1 MNLRSLLPLGLLLVG
16 LLVGFGGGAALRPGP
31 ATVTEVVRETTV
43 QTATATLT
51 MLQPTTVTQTL
62 RLVDV
67 ITTTRTALTTLT
79 NVATK
84 TVTTVTTA
92 MTTVYPAERGNV
104 LVTDRGSG
112 DKDTRPFTLETVSDL
127 KITVRIRARADL
139 QYVSLSWYLYNVE
152 EGRWIRNGEVDEEEG
167 VFEFYVARVPAG
179 NWYVRILAANCNWE
193 ITVEKVT

>member
-31 ATVTEVVRETTV
+31 TTVTEVVRETTV

-67 ITTTRTALTTLT
+67 ITTTRIALTTVT

-92 MTTVYPAERGNV
+92 MTTVYPAERGSV

-139 QYVSLSWYLYNVE
+139 QWVGLSWYLYNVE
-152 EGRWIRNGEVDEEEG
+152 EDLWIRHGEVDEEEG

-179 NWYVRILAANCNWE
+179 NWYIRILAANCNWE

>member
-16 LLVGFGGGAALRPGP
+16 LLVGLGGGAALRPGP
-31 ATVTEVVRETTV
+31 TTVTEVVRETTV

-51 MLQPTTVTQTL
+51 VLQPTTVTQTL

-67 ITTTRTALTTLT
+67 ITTTRTALTTVT

-92 MTTVYPAERGNV
+92 LTTVYPAERGDV

-127 KITVRIRARADL
+127 KITVRIKARADL
-139 QYVSLSWYLYNVE
+139 RWVSLSWYLYNVE
-152 EGRWIRNGEVDEEEG
+152 
-167 VFEFYVARVPAG
+167 
-179 NWYVRILAANCNWE
+179 
-193 ITVEKVT
+193 

>member
-16 LLVGFGGGAALRPGP
+16 LLVGLGGGAALRPGP
-31 ATVTEVVRETTV
+31 TTVTEVVRETTV

-51 MLQPTTVTQTL
+51 VLQPTTVTQTL

-67 ITTTRTALTTLT
+67 ITTTRTALTTVT

-92 MTTVYPAERGNV
+92 LTTVYPAERGDV

-127 KITVRIRARADL
+127 KITVRIKARADL
-139 QYVSLSWYLYNVE
+139 RWVSLSWYLYNVE
-152 EGRWIRNGEVDEEEG
+152 EGSWIKHGEVDEEEG
-167 VFEFYVARVPAG
+167 VFEFYAARVPAG
-179 NWYVRILAANCNWE
+179 NWYIRILAANCDWE

>member
-31 ATVTEVVRETTV
+31 TTVTEVVRETTV

-67 ITTTRTALTTLT
+67 ITTTRIALTTVT
-79 NVATK
+79 NVVTK
-84 TVTTVTTA
+84 TVTTA
-92 MTTVYPAERGNV
+92 MTTVYPAERGSV
-104 LVTDRGSG
+104 LVTDSGSG

-139 QYVSLSWYLYNVE
+139 QWVGLSWYLYNVE
-152 EGRWIRNGEVDEEEG
+152 EDLWIRHGEVDEEEG

-179 NWYVRILAANCNWE
+179 NWYIRILAANCNWE